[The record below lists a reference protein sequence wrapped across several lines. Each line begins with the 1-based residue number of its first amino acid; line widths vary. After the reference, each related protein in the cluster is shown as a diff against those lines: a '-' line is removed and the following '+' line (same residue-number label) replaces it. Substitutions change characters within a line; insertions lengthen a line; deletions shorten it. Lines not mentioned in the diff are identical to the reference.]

1 MAGVTFN
8 LTGYGKLNGRYLIE
22 SARHRIE
29 RSGGYSTSIEI
40 KRAAVVIEKASGTK
54 PKGKALKVYGV
65 KDDKVAVVGE
75 SQVSKKK

>member
-1 MAGVTFN
+1 MTFN
-8 LTGYGKLNGRYLIE
+8 LTGYGKLNGKYLIE
-22 SARHRIE
+22 SARHRLE
-29 RSGGYSTSIEI
+29 RGGGYSTSIEV

-65 KDDKVAVVGE
+65 KDDKVVVVGE